1 MGRLIE
7 ELDYRPTAMGP
18 LVLRRRWVAAID
30 RDVVEVILGDEHL
43 MSSLFTTGEI
53 ELAVRGL
60 AAAKGKGLR
69 VLVGGLGLGYT
80 ARAALAHPRVATVE
94 VVDALEPVIEWHRA
108 GLLAP
113 LGDSLGTEPRC
124 TLSHGDFF
132 GWFDAPRGEADRY
145 DAVLLDIDHSPR
157 QLLHPDHAR
166 FYSPDGLTRLRNG
179 LTAEGVFAMWS
190 DEGPDE
196 GFLTVLA
203 AVFPS
208 AGAEVVAF
216 DNPLTGGASTCTIY
230 VAGPPGVG

>member
-1 MGRLIE
+1 MDDL
-7 ELDYRPTAMGP
+7 
-18 LVLRRRWVAAID
+18 
-30 RDVVEVILGDEHL
+30 
-43 MSSLFTTGEI
+43 
-53 ELAVRGL
+53 L
-60 AAAKGKGLR
+60 AAAQLAAAQGEGLR

-108 GLLAP
+108 GMVP
-113 LGDSLGTEPRC
+113 IGDSLGIEPRC

-132 GWFDAPRGEADRY
+132 GWFDVPRGDGERY
-145 DAVLLDIDHSPR
+145 DVVLLDIDHSPR

-190 DEGPDE
+190 DEGPDDD
-196 GFLTVLA
+196 FLAVLA
-203 AVFPS
+203 AVFP
-208 AGAEVVAF
+208 AARAEVVAF

-230 VAGPPGVG
+230 VAGPPGTG